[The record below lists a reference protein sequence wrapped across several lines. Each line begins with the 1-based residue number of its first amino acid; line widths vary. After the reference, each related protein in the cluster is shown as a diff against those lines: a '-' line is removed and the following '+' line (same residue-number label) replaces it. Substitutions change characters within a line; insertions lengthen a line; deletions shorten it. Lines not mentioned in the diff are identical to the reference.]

1 MKVEARFKEA
11 GLVRARTAIMMMNR
25 TILLLRHQML
35 RMIFAAWKNSN
46 TRDAKHEETIERLI
60 RISELRTKDKN
71 RRLAFQVWRGYVSR
85 VVDER
90 EQKLTIASRRC
101 VMYVELG
108 LYAVHTRSFTLCI

>member
-1 MKVEARFKEA
+1 
-11 GLVRARTAIMMMNR
+11 MMMNR

-60 RISELRTKDKN
+60 RINDLRAKDKS
-71 RRLAFQVWRGYVSR
+71 RRLAFQVWKGHVGR

-90 EQKLTIASRRC
+90 AQKLIIASRRC
-101 VMYVELG
+101 V
-108 LYAVHTRSFTLCI
+108 